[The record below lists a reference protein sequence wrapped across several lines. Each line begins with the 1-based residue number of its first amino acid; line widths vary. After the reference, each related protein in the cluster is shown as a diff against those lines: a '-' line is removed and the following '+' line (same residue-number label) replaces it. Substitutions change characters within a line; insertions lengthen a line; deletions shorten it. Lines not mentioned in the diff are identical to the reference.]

1 MENNMAVNQSVVNE
15 IRKGIQPAT
24 LIAATKYATV
34 SDLEEL
40 QACGV
45 KIFGENRV
53 QAFLEKYEAF
63 KGTAEWHMIGT
74 LQCNKVKYI
83 IDKVSLI
90 HSVSSFSLIDEIQK
104 QAAKHG
110 LTMPILLQINIAHE
124 ESKHGFHETQARE
137 ALAYLAEHCPNIQP
151 RGFMMMA
158 PKTQEEE
165 TRVYFRAMKQLACE
179 MQKEFPDFTLT
190 ELSMG
195 MSNDYRTAVEE
206 GSTMVRIGRKLFD
219 IAI

>member
-1 MENNMAVNQSVVNE
+1 MAVNRAAVIDVQKE
-15 IRKGIQPAT
+15 IHPAT
-24 LIAATKYATV
+24 LVAATKYASV

-63 KGTAEWHMIGT
+63 TGTAEWHMIGT

-104 QAAKHG
+104 QAAKHD
-110 LTMPILLQINIAHE
+110 LIMPVLIQINIAQE
-124 ESKHGFHETQARE
+124 ESKHGFEENQTHEVLT
-137 ALAYLAEHCPNIQP
+137 YLNKNCPNIQP

-158 PKTQEEE
+158 PKTAKEE
-165 TRVYFRAMKQLACE
+165 TRVYFRAMKRLACE
-179 MQKEFPDFTLT
+179 MQKEFPTLTLT

-195 MSNDYRTAVEE
+195 MSNDYQVAVEE
-206 GSTMVRIGRKLFD
+206 GATMVRIGKKLFD
-219 IAI
+219 